1 MKKSNLTLTAPALLA
16 GALALLQAGC
26 ANSPGRS
33 TPTAAKPYPLDYC
46 LVSGDKIGGMGQP
59 VVIVYRGR
67 EIKFCCP
74 DCPPQFNKDP
84 EKYLKKLAAEEEK
97 AGK

>member
-1 MKKSNLTLTAPALLA
+1 
-16 GALALLQAGC
+16 
-26 ANSPGRS
+26 
-33 TPTAAKPYPLDYC
+33 
-46 LVSGDKIGGMGQP
+46 MGQP
-59 VVIVYRGR
+59 VVIVYRGQ